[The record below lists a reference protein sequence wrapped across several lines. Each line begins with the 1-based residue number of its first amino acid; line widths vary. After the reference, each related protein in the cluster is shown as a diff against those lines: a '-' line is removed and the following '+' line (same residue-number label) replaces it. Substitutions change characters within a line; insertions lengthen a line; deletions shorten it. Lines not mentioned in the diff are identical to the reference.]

1 MKLHNVVLVC
11 LFTAMLAA
19 CSKPTDAT
27 KENFAKVIGA
37 GLSGEC
43 AAPVVIDNGLSM
55 NPTFSSNQG
64 YMVNLTNG
72 EYPATVLWVK
82 PAGLLQQ
89 LDALVSA
96 GMLTRKDLPDPDVGH
111 RAPNY
116 LLRGHQQQRQYAL
129 TDEGRKALLGKMN
142 FCAAHYK
149 LDEVVNFTAPA
160 SAFGQT
166 VTTVTISVSAQDV
179 PAWAHSGTLAAAFP
193 DLAPALQARGK
204 ILRPLTNWFT
214 QTPASTAR
222 CRYTA
227 RISSSTIDRI
237 RP

>member
-43 AAPVVIDNGLSM
+43 AAAVVIDNGLSL
-55 NPTFSSNQG
+55 NPTFSYNGG
-64 YMVNLTNG
+64 YVVSLTNG
-72 EYPATVLWVK
+72 GYPATVWWVK
-82 PAGLLQQ
+82 PGDLLQR

-96 GMLTRKDLPDPDVGH
+96 GVLTRKDLPDPDVGH
-111 RAPNY
+111 RAPY
-116 LLRGHQQQRQYAL
+116 DRLRGHQQERQYAL

-166 VTTVTISVSAQDV
+166 VTTVTISVSTQDA

-193 DLAPALQARGK
+193 DLAPALQARAK
-204 ILRPLTNWFT
+204 IDVPMVLMNDGWAPSR
-214 QTPASTAR
+214 R
-222 CRYTA
+222 
-227 RISSSTIDRI
+227 
-237 RP
+237 